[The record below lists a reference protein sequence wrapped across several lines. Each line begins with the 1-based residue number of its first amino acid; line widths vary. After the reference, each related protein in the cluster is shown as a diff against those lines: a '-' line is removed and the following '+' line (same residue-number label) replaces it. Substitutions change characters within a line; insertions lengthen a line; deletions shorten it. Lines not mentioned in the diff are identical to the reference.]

1 MLYQTMYLSKEQD
14 SIKKIDKVILRLNMN
29 EKQAS

>member
-14 SIKKIDKVILRLNMN
+14 WIKKIDKVILRLNMN